1 MKRTVGNFRNQYGF
15 TMIEIISVLVIM
27 AIIGAVAV
35 SRVSS
40 IGQSTLQANAD
51 KLKVH
56 LRYAQLR
63 ALNSTERVWGIDF
76 SSDSYR
82 LFYSIPSDA
91 SNTVHSVPFLGED
104 RNPDPNK
111 DPNSITLKNTTITF
125 GGNPLS
131 FDTWGKPYQNLRA
144 NFDSSPV
151 PQSTDRNITLTDTGG
166 NTKSITITKNTGY
179 IP

>member
-1 MKRTVGNFRNQYGF
+1 MKQTVVKYKSQGGF
-15 TMIEIISVLVIM
+15 TMLEIISVLVIM
-27 AIIGAVAV
+27 AIIAAVAV

-40 IGQSTLQANAD
+40 ISQSTLKANAE

-63 ALNSTERVWGIDF
+63 SLNSTERVWGIDF
-76 SSDSYR
+76 SGGSYK
-82 LFYSIPSDA
+82 LFYTIASDTEG
-91 SNTVHSVPFLGED
+91 SVHYVSFPGGEG
-104 RNPDPNK
+104 NI
-111 DPNSITLKNTTITF
+111 ITLPNTTIAF
-125 GGNPLS
+125 NDVDLS

-151 PQSTDRNITLTDTGG
+151 QQTQNRTITLTDTSGH
-166 NTKSITITKNTGY
+166 TETITITKNTGY

>member
-1 MKRTVGNFRNQYGF
+1 MKQTVGKFRNQYGF
-15 TMIEIISVLVIM
+15 TMIEIISVLVII

-63 ALNSTERVWGIDF
+63 ALNSTERVWGINF
-76 SSDSYR
+76 SSASYQ
-82 LFYSIPSDA
+82 LFYSNASDTGA
-91 SNTVHSVPFLGED
+91 SNVFYVPFPGGEGSNID
-104 RNPDPNK
+104 LSK
-111 DPNSITLKNTTITF
+111 SNTTITF

-144 NFDSSPV
+144 NFYSPV
-151 PQSTDRNITLTDTGG
+151 QQDADRTITLSNAGG
-166 NTKSITITKNTGY
+166 NTKAITIIKNTGY